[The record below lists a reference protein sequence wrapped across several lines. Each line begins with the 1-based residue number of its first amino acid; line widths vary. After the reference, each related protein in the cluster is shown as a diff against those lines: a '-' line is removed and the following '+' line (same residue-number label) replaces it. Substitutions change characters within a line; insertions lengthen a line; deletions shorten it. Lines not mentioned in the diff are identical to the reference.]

1 VPQSTQLIHAL
12 GYYPTRTPVGR
23 VDHAAFERLLH

>member
-1 VPQSTQLIHAL
+1 MTQLIHAF

-23 VDHAAFERLLH
+23 ADHAEFERLLK